1 MKKFGLIGAAAV
13 ALMLATPAMA
23 TPRSH
28 HHHYSQIQNE
38 SPALSVLKSRYG
50 SAYGAYGFDR
60 GQDYAP
66 SNFDNDFDRKNTFN

>member
-1 MKKFGLIGAAAV
+1 MMNFRLIGAAAV

-23 TPRSH
+23 MQRSH
-28 HHHYSQIQNE
+28 HHQIQRE
-38 SPALSVLKSRYG
+38 SQALGALKSRYG
-50 SAYGAYGFDR
+50 TVYGAYGFDR